1 MDGAASPWAPGS
13 LFDYPPLPSSPS
25 ASGPQGYCCEGKPSP
40 SLPISRARGTS
51 IIRRGYQAR
60 KGRLMR
66 AGGQQHG
73 DRIIHVVGGPV
84 RLARA
89 AGRHSQQPTYRSR

>member
-1 MDGAASPWAPGS
+1 
-13 LFDYPPLPSSPS
+13 
-25 ASGPQGYCCEGKPSP
+25 
-40 SLPISRARGTS
+40 
-51 IIRRGYQAR
+51 
-60 KGRLMR
+60 MR